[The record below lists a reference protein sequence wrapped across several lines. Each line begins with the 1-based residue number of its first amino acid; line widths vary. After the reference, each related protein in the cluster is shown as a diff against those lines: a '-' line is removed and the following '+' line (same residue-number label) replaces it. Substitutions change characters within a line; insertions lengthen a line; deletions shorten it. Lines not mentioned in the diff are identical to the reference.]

1 LCNLIRHRGNNSP
14 RDLEYFQALLNAQR
28 RERWLMAAVALSMCL
43 LGLTLF
49 AVIRISRQRNRI
61 TTTERALRESEQRLR
76 LIANNLSEM
85 VWMYDM
91 DRHLVFANK
100 SVERLTG
107 YSADEFAEEGPIFWV
122 HGSDHSRMSGYWN
135 RVFEGAAYRDE
146 EYRLVTKDA
155 RSRWVVATWGPIYDE
170 TGRQCGVQGSER
182 DITEERIVQQV
193 LRESEGRFRELLEG
207 VELVA
212 VITDPDGSISFCNEY
227 TLTITG
233 WSRGEVI
240 GRPAEQ
246 LFEPAPP
253 FRASGEG
260 ANSKSRDQSR
270 TLIEG
275 SILE

>member
-1 LCNLIRHRGNNSP
+1 
-14 RDLEYFQALLNAQR
+14 
-28 RERWLMAAVALSMCL
+28 MADGCCRVVDVSS
-43 LGLTLF
+43 GLTLF

-61 TTTERALRESEQRLR
+61 TATERALRESEQRLR

-122 HGSDHSRMSGYWN
+122 HGSDHSRMSGYWD

-182 DITEERIVQQV
+182 DITEERIVQQCCES
-193 LRESEGRFRELLEG
+193 LRVDFASYSR
-207 VELVA
+207 A
-212 VITDPDGSISFCNEY
+212 CNSWPSSPIR
-227 TLTITG
+227 TVVSASATSTR
-233 WSRGEVI
+233 SRSPVGAGE
-240 GRPAEQ
+240 R
-246 LFEPAPP
+246 
-253 FRASGEG
+253 
-260 ANSKSRDQSR
+260 
-270 TLIEG
+270 
-275 SILE
+275 